1 MNPFSQTL
9 FRWHLSASKR
19 ICKGQG
25 HCWRFL
31 KVFGLHVANQ
41 VEHFQMVMWRM
52 LSKQKLHWSLT
63 ISWSH
68 EMVCAKYCIMVRA
81 TCSIKLNTST
91 SRQVATASL
100 TSSSWNLCWRVHLFV
115 SWMCQTTTISETRG
129 ERCAT
134 VTKLPEHKLPIPAK
148 TRVADEHQCQQTKF
162 QESYKAWAGLS
173 KKGKKKHVK
182 KKMFESQT
190 SVKWTFCGNFAC
202 LGFFS
207 RILSKT

>member
-1 MNPFSQTL
+1 MFLFWNVGASNHESFFTNV
-9 FRWHLSASKR
+9 FRWRLSASKR
-19 ICKGQG
+19 ICKGQR

-68 EMVCAKYCIMVRA
+68 EMVCAKFCIMVRA

-91 SRQVATASL
+91 SRQVATAGL
-100 TSSSWNLCWRVHLFV
+100 TSSSWNLCWGVHLFV

-129 ERCAT
+129 ERCAK
-134 VTKLPEHKLPIPAK
+134 VTKLPEHKTPNPSQNPGRRRTPVPANQIPGIL
-148 TRVADEHQCQQTKF
+148 H
-162 QESYKAWAGLS
+162 GL
-173 KKGKKKHVK
+173 GGT
-182 KKMFESQT
+182 Q
-190 SVKWTFCGNFAC
+190 
-202 LGFFS
+202 
-207 RILSKT
+207 